1 LPVMVTVTP
10 LSGLSFSSYTKP
22 KTIPSFAGLGDTAGD
37 GLGSGGSVGVVDGLG
52 VVVLEVYFT
61 VIVSVPLFPAP
72 SVAVTVM
79 TLLPFDNVM
88 LEVIQVVVPL
98 TVPLVLL
105 LLLLQLT
112 VLTPL
117 VLSDAL
123 PPRLIVLLVVV

>member
-1 LPVMVTVTP
+1 
-10 LSGLSFSSYTKP
+10 
-22 KTIPSFAGLGDTAGD
+22 
-37 GLGSGGSVGVVDGLG
+37 
-52 VVVLEVYFT
+52 
-61 VIVSVPLFPAP
+61 
-72 SVAVTVM
+72 M

-88 LEVIQVVVPL
+88 LDVIQVVVPL